1 MLKRKQGTGPRNKGR
16 AGERQFARLL
26 NAHFAKLSGTLT
38 AVAVP
43 GSGALAHRD
52 GMEDPHFAGDVQIRR
67 TRDKS
72 IVDFIEVKR
81 GDPNAKAGPIRLAH
95 FKRGAWGKFRRM
107 LAARH
112 DRAEWVCWMWAST
125 QDDLESKGGVNLLV
139 PSLALEYHGTSIA
152 ELHRPLSQYG
162 AVRLKCDLSS
172 FYMNIATLARL
183 LDAAY
188 GEAEACDSSTSS
200 QV

>member
-1 MLKRKQGTGPRNKGR
+1 MLRKKQGTGPRNKGI
-16 AGERQFARLL
+16 AGERE
-26 NAHFAKLSGTLT
+26 FAKLLTRALSRLSGTLY
-38 AVAVP
+38 AVNVP
-43 GSGALAHRD
+43 GTGAFAYRD
-52 GMEDPHFAGDVQIRR
+52 GVEDPHFKGDIQVRR
-67 TRDKS
+67 ARDKS

-95 FKRGAWGKFRRM
+95 FKRAKWGKHRRI

-112 DRAEWVCWMWAST
+112 DKAEWVCWMWADVL
-125 QDDLESKGGVNLLV
+125 DDLERAGGKEVAVAKLD
-139 PSLALEYHGTSIA
+139 LEYRGTSIA

-162 AVRLKCDLSS
+162 VVRLKCDLSS

-188 GEAEACDSSTSS
+188 GEPPHE
-200 QV
+200 